1 MGHAPGTTPLQ
12 AGPEWTWNEVEWG
25 KMAFSVYFS
34 RSVIPPVPERQEK
47 LIPKLFP
54 VSWMGWPYD
63 RALLTSNSLRF
74 WFASPYLASK
84 TMFGIWQAHKKGSF
98 GSTFASL
105 VIYAVIYPCHRG
117 TKLEEKRLPPIQT
130 FGKSS
135 TFSGKVG
142 KEEGNKNKEKSQ
154 PFS

>member
-1 MGHAPGTTPLQ
+1 
-12 AGPEWTWNEVEWG
+12 
-25 KMAFSVYFS
+25 
-34 RSVIPPVPERQEK
+34 
-47 LIPKLFP
+47 
-54 VSWMGWPYD
+54 
-63 RALLTSNSLRF
+63 
-74 WFASPYLASK
+74 
-84 TMFGIWQAHKKGSF
+84 MFGIWQAHKKGSF

-105 VIYAVIYPCHRG
+105 VIYPCHSG